1 MVGKVSP
8 LGGAV
13 AAEDKYRSMTM
24 ILESLIVHGL
34 FFLSLFI
41 WQLVTQI
48 LQKPLRLSDLVLN
61 QIPQSET
68 EAK

>member
-1 MVGKVSP
+1 M
-8 LGGAV
+8 
-13 AAEDKYRSMTM
+13 D
-24 ILESLIVHGL
+24 
-34 FFLSLFI
+34 FFLLSLFI

>member
-34 FFLSLFI
+34 FFVVIVHLATCNSNITKTSAF
-41 WQLVTQI
+41 V
-48 LQKPLRLSDLVLN
+48 
-61 QIPQSET
+61 
-68 EAK
+68 